1 MKNAEKNQFDLIDDK
16 IKAIVEQI
24 ESLKNE
30 RNILIQENGINKN
43 KNENLKKEKTDLYDK
58 YQKEVIIN
66 ETLMK
71 KLNYR
76 MLLSNSNYKNI
87 KPNYVV
93 KKISTALTSGL
104 FFTNIRKL
112 HSLLMP

>member
-43 KNENLKKEKTDLYDK
+43 KNENLKKEKADLYDK
-58 YQKEVIIN
+58 YQKEVMIN
-66 ETLMK
+66 EE
-71 KLNYR
+71 
-76 MLLSNSNYKNI
+76 
-87 KPNYVV
+87 
-93 KKISTALTSGL
+93 ISSG
-104 FFTNIRKL
+104 N
-112 HSLLMP
+112 